1 MDRGSVTSGAAF
13 TTALRGTGVLL
24 GILLVTGFLSFTYIQ
39 HHMMDDLKD
48 RISEDFTVLDE
59 INSDSGQAA
68 LIDTLAALRQPFGT
82 ALRSFGL
89 FDHAGQHLAGDI
101 TALPAQSG
109 WSQTTGAG
117 QPEQGPSYLLLRRDT
132 GAHILVIGRNIED
145 IAEKERQ
152 LILTLLAAGGI
163 LALSFLLIGYQSSA
177 SSLRKLDGI
186 AKVLAQVSQGDS
198 AVRLHISPQNDQID
212 RVAVAINRN
221 LDQLSNMIATTK
233 ASAAAIAHD
242 LRTPLSRAFLAIDQA
257 QMQAERGADPRD
269 ALDVASGELTRLR
282 SIFDVIL
289 RISRIS
295 QHSIPMAALPLA
307 PLLADLAETFAPVAE
322 ENGQSLILHPVDP
335 DLVTTADGAM
345 ISQML
350 ANLLQNALNHCP
362 SGTRIAFG
370 ADGSAGLH
378 LWVTDTG
385 PGIPVAERDRVFA
398 LFYRLDPSRTG
409 GSNGLGL
416 ALVKAIADH
425 LGAQIILTDA
435 KPGLRVDITFAR

>member
-59 INSDSGQAA
+59 INRDSGQAA
-68 LIDTLAALRQPFGT
+68 LIDTLAALRQPFGR

-89 FDHAGQHLAGDI
+89 FDRAGQHVAGDI

-109 WSQTTGAG
+109 WSQSAGAAA
-117 QPEQGPSYLLLRRDT
+117 QGSPHLLLRRDT

-152 LILTLLAAGGI
+152 LILTLVAAGGI
-163 LALSFLLIGYQSSA
+163 LALSFLLIGYRSSA

-186 AKVLAQVSQGDS
+186 ATVLAQVSQGDS

-257 QMQAERGADPRD
+257 QMQADRGADPRD

-295 QHSIPMAALPLA
+295 QESTPAAAQPLA

-322 ENGQSLILHPVDP
+322 ENGQSLTLHPVDP
-335 DLVTTADGAM
+335 GLVIAADGAM

-362 SGTRIAFG
+362 SGTQIAFG
-370 ADGSAGLH
+370 AQGGAGGLH
-378 LWVTDTG
+378 LWVADTG
-385 PGIPVAERDRVFA
+385 PGIPLAERDKVFA
-398 LFYRLDPSRTG
+398 LFYRLDPSRAG
-409 GSNGLGL
+409 GGNGLGL
-416 ALVKAIADH
+416 ALVKAIADQ
-425 LGAQIILTDA
+425 LGARITLTDA
-435 KPGLRVDITFAR
+435 QPGLRVDIAFAP

>member
-59 INSDSGQAA
+59 INRDSGQAA
-68 LIDTLAALRQPFGT
+68 LIDTLAALRQPIGR
-82 ALRSFGL
+82 ALRSFGM
-89 FDHAGQHLAGDI
+89 FDRAGQHLAGDI

-109 WSQTTGAG
+109 WSQSAG
-117 QPEQGPSYLLLRRDT
+117 QMAQGSPHLLLRRDT

-152 LILTLLAAGGI
+152 LILTLVAAGGI
-163 LALSFLLIGYQSSA
+163 LALSFLLIGYRSSA

-233 ASAAAIAHD
+233 VSAAAIAHD

-289 RISRIS
+289 RISRLS
-295 QHSIPMAALPLA
+295 QESTPTAAQPLA

-322 ENGQSLILHPVDP
+322 ENGQSLTLHPVDP
-335 DLVTTADGAM
+335 GLVIAADGAM

-362 SGTRIAFG
+362 IGTQIAFG
-370 ADGSAGLH
+370 AQGGAGGLH
-378 LWVTDTG
+378 LWVADTG
-385 PGIPVAERDRVFA
+385 PGIPLAERDKVFA

-409 GSNGLGL
+409 GGNGLGL
-416 ALVKAIADH
+416 ALVKAIADQ
-425 LGAQIILTDA
+425 LGARITLSDA
-435 KPGLRVDITFAR
+435 QPGLRVDIAFAP